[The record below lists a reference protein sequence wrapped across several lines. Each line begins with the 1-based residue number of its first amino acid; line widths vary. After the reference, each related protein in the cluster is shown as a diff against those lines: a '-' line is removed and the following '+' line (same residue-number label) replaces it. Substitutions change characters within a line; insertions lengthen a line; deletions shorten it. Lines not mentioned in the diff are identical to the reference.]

1 MNVIYLV
8 VLFSIGSN
16 YPSAT
21 IIPQNSAKQC
31 EQNSKYFNSK
41 SEVKESYCIWGVK

>member
-8 VLFSIGSN
+8 VLFSLVSN
-16 YPSAT
+16 GAGTT

-31 EQNSKYFNSK
+31 EQNAKYFNNQ
-41 SEVKESYCIWGVK
+41 SEVRKAYCIWGVK